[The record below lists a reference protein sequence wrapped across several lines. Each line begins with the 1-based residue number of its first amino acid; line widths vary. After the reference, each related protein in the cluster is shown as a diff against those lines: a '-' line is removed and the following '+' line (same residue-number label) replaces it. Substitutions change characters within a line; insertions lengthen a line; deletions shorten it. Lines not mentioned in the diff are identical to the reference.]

1 MGVLIWLLLPW
12 MRCSSSSIILIDS
25 IWNGTCACVLRVV
38 PGSAQPSFPMMGTPG
53 SSLVLGFGKGPQCTG
68 CCGIVQAQSIAEESH
83 WRMSVKHS
91 SIHVVVVGDQRE
103 RERWGVIPH
112 LSRKLVARTFL
123 SSFSPSRDVATCC
136 PRIYSVV
143 VWSSRCAHRSGHCWP

>member
-1 MGVLIWLLLPW
+1 MKSPVFLLVGVLLWLLLAW
-12 MRCSSSSIILIDS
+12 MRCSSSFIILIDS

-103 RERWGVIPH
+103 RDGESSPICHASLWPEHSCH
-112 LSRKLVARTFL
+112 LS
-123 SSFSPSRDVATCC
+123 P
-136 PRIYSVV
+136 PQEM
-143 VWSSRCAHRSGHCWP
+143 